1 MKTKALFIVF
11 LASIL
16 IINCSQ
22 TSKDVTNEIVE
33 ANKVFAEFFNAHNGK
48 AIGELYTE
56 NGRLFPA
63 NSPVIEGREAI
74 GSFWNAVFGMGI
86 DNATLTTVHVE
97 SYENTAIEEGVYNL
111 FDASDNKLDEGKYI
125 IIWKNIDGKWHL
137 DRDIFSSNI
146 PLPVPQEE
154 EPSSSED
161 QGEEEK

>member
-63 NSPVIEGREAI
+63 NSPVIEA
-74 GSFWNAVFGMGI
+74 
-86 DNATLTTVHVE
+86 TVHVE
-97 SYENTAIEEGVYNL
+97 SYENTAIEEGAYNL